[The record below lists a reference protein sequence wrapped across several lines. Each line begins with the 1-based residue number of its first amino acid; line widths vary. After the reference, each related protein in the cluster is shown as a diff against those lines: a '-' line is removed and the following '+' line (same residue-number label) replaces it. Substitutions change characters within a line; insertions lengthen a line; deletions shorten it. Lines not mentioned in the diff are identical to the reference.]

1 MGLLSKKISGCVF
14 YGILDTGY
22 VKPEFLYDKCQSIVD
37 AHVNIVQL
45 RAKLED
51 APTRRNIAFEL
62 LPIFKKREDIFFIIN
77 DDIELAAEI
86 CSIIPNAGLHIGQDD
101 GSPKD
106 ARAEIGEGRV
116 LGLSTHSESQAAA
129 AESLKGVLDYFAV
142 GPVYATNTK
151 PGRSAVGL
159 ELVSKVAESR
169 PSLPWF
175 CIGGV
180 NMRTARAVWNAGGRR
195 IVAVSDV
202 LLAENTTIA
211 IESLRNEFLGAI
223 PPYKNKGGKKYA
235 HG

>member
-101 GSPKD
+101 GSPK
-106 ARAEIGEGRV
+106 E
-116 LGLSTHSESQAAA
+116 AAA

-151 PGRSAVGL
+151 PGRPAVGL

-202 LLAENTTIA
+202 LLAENTTTA
-211 IESLRNEFLGAI
+211 IESLRNEFLGRNTAL
-223 PPYKNKGGKKYA
+223 
-235 HG
+235 